1 VTSGTAGQP
10 RNAEVARGRQRT
22 ATGREPREVPAG
34 HAGRRSQRSATSTS
48 PRSPYGE
55 AWIAVLREV
64 MEHHA
69 SQASPRPEE
78 PPSEIRRRSSS
89 ERPSGGDHW
98 DREQLLH
105 RAASGAAGSQ
115 RGADHRDRVQVPRL
129 AAHQA
134 AATQR
139 RAVWRR
145 DRAIDC
151 PAIPR
156 GQPWAPR
163 WKRAPGRPGAQPG
176 TRGPSQTPRQV
187 PGWRRGAAR

>member
-55 AWIAVLREV
+55 AWIAALREV

-105 RAASGAAGSQ
+105 RAASGADGSQRGASHWDRALVLHRAESGAAGSQ
-115 RGADHRDRVQVPRL
+115 RGADHRDRGRVPRL
-129 AAHQA
+129 AAHRA
-134 AATQR
+134 AATQQ
-139 RAVWRR
+139 RAAWRR

-151 PAIPR
+151 PTIPR
-156 GQPWAPR
+156 GEPWGPR
-163 WKRAPGRPGAQPG
+163 WQRA
-176 TRGPSQTPRQV
+176 
-187 PGWRRGAAR
+187 